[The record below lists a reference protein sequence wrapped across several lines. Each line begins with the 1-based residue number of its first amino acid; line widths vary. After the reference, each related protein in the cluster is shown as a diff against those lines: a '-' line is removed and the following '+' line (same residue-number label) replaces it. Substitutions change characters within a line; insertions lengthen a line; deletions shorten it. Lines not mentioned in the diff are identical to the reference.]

1 MSSNQTAPT
10 SARSQSRG
18 KSTTR
23 GGGGG
28 LNIPR
33 PAAPGPENGARE
45 VEDED
50 TQQAPSFILAR
61 AAEPEKSTGGCFV
74 FLKSTVLCY
83 NVF

>member
-18 KSTTR
+18 KSATR

-28 LNIPR
+28 NIPR
-33 PAAPGPENGARE
+33 PVAPGPESGARE

-50 TQQAPSFILAR
+50 THQAPSFILAR
-61 AAEPEKSTGGCFV
+61 AAEPEKSNGGSLGFRIYLITMG
-74 FLKSTVLCY
+74 F
-83 NVF
+83 